1 MKFILVFNTGDKVH
15 VLFFIDI
22 IFITMFMIRLIKQKQ
37 YPAWRENVERWRKRS
52 KISFIFDS

>member
-22 IFITMFMIRLIKQKQ
+22 IFIIMFMIRLIKQT
-37 YPAWRENVERWRKRS
+37 AWKKNVEMWRKRS